1 MLSERRKRDTDSEGS
16 DGHLPRFP
24 LCRSRRAKLTI
35 RAKKESEITTIA
47 KPIKLLTASIEI
59 STRLTKTELTI
70 GLVVGKIYEGR
81 HWRSPVY
88 GSTDWLTREEMSH
101 ANRRIAPRTAPLDP
115 VTFAP
120 PRCVA
125 RFLRRSGD
133 VLVYDAH
140 VQGLHPDHLRQ
151 NSFRRS
157 SPTRCTSCNVHACSI
172 PSARPTRTATQI
184 LGYHQT
190 THQDKRKMVYFGCTT
205 LVFNPAKGAI

>member
-1 MLSERRKRDTDSEGS
+1 VRGGTGTRPLKAVTGI
-16 DGHLPRFP
+16 FP
-24 LCRSRRAKLTI
+24 LCRSRRAKLTN
-35 RAKKESEITTIA
+35 RAKKESKIVTIA
-47 KPIKLLTASIEI
+47 GPIKLLTASIEI
-59 STRLTKTELTI
+59 FTRLTKTKFTL

-81 HWRSPVY
+81 HWRCPVC
-88 GSTDWLTREEMSH
+88 GITDWFTREETSH

-133 VLVYDAH
+133 VAVYEAY
-140 VQGLHPDHLRQ
+140 VQGLHPDHFRQ
-151 NSFRRS
+151 PFFRRS

-190 THQDKRKMVYFGCTT
+190 THQDKRKVVYFGCTT